1 MPRSVVGRLLE
12 RYDRDMP
19 EGETLPQD
27 FGAAVSAL
35 PNGDLLAAL
44 DLLLLE
50 LERRLLRYAQ
60 RGAEILEMA
69 DEGLV
74 LAARS
79 AARLAQAQSAAA
91 HAQSHLQLVG
101 VGSWRPTSTHPMW
114 GADPRVHPEEEQ

>member
-1 MPRSVVGRLLE
+1 VSEDGTV
-12 RYDRDMP
+12 
-19 EGETLPQD
+19 PQD
-27 FGAAVSAL
+27 FAEAVSAL
-35 PNGDLLAAL
+35 PNSDLLEAL
-44 DLLLLE
+44 DLVLLE

-91 HAQSHLQLVG
+91 HTHSHLQLVG
-101 VGSWRPTSTHPMW
+101 VGGWRPTSTQPMW
-114 GADPRVHPEEEQ
+114 GADPRVLPEDEQ